1 MGTFSQAQEGLDIPV
16 LDTIILASPKSDVKQ
31 AVGRILRETEGKTN
45 YALILDIRDKW
56 GLLSNMYYK
65 RRALYK
71 KSGFEFDTNSGLDD
85 DVPKASQKLLTGFS
99 FL

>member
-1 MGTFSQAQEGLDIPV
+1 M
-16 LDTIILASPKSDVKQ
+16 LDTVILATPKSDVKQ

-45 YALILDIRDKW
+45 DALILDIRDKW
-56 GLLSNMYYK
+56 GLLSSMYYK

-71 KSGFEFDTNSGLDD
+71 KSGFQFDACSGADD
-85 DVPKASQKLLTGFS
+85 DPQAPKKKLLTGFS